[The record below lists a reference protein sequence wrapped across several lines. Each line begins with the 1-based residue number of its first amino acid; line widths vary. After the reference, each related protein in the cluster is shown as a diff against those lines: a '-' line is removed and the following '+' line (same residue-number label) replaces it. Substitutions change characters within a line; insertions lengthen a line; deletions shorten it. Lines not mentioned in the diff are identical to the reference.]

1 MTNHTPLIDRALAQ
15 VGPVLARQDNAWGTM
30 TPVPRL
36 KLWSSPRT
44 TPPTPSMLEPM
55 FYVVLRGTKQLE
67 IGNQWFDLTAG
78 DCVTTCFDLPYVS
91 RVVEA
96 TRTSPYV
103 AISLALDLDALT
115 RVMLDMPK
123 AEDRWVCSASR
134 STFDGPVGEAFNRVL
149 GLLSSPG
156 DVGVLA
162 PHYEAELYYRL
173 LQSSMGDMLRQVGQR
188 DSRLRQI
195 RKAADWLCFN
205 PGKSF
210 VVADLAASVGMS
222 LTSFHRHFKNLTSMT
237 PIQYRTQVR
246 LREARRMLISDGE
259 GAGAI
264 GLKVGYESQS
274 QFSRDYKR
282 LFGAPPASD
291 AGRGANA
298 RA

>member
-15 VGPVLARQDNAWGTM
+15 VGPVLAQQDNAWGTI

-173 LQSSMGDMLRQVGQR
+173 LQSSMGDMLRQLGQR

-222 LTSFHRHFKNLTSMT
+222 LTSFHRHFKQVTGYS
-237 PIQYRTQVR
+237 PIAFQHHVR
-246 LREARRMLISDGE
+246 LLEARKMLMGNSGSVSDV
-259 GAGAI
+259 AYA
-264 GLKVGYESQS
+264 VGYLSTS
-274 QFSRDYKR
+274 QFSREYKR
-282 LFGAPPASD
+282 MFGTPPLLD
-291 AGRGANA
+291 LGAGSL
-298 RA
+298 